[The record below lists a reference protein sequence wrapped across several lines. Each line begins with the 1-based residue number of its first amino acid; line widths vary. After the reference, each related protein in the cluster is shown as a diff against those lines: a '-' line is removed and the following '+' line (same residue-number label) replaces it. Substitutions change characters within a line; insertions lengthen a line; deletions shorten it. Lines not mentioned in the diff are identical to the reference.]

1 MLVITGDEVSEL
13 LSMEA
18 CITLM
23 ETALQ
28 DLSAGQ
34 AEQQL
39 RSVVPVREGG
49 LMGLMPAYL
58 IRQEIVG
65 AKLISVFPHNHD
77 RGLPSHQGL
86 ITLFDAITGAANAIV
101 DGRRVTAI
109 RTAAVSA
116 AATKLLAKP
125 DARTLA
131 LIGTGEQARSHL
143 EALLLVRP
151 LERVRVWS
159 RSAEHAQRFADEM
172 NAKYGGGDGG
182 RLIVEPSGSAQ
193 EAVAGADIICTLTS
207 STTPVL
213 EDAWIAE
220 DAHINAVGA
229 CRAKDRELAT
239 AIVQRSKLYVDRR
252 ESALG
257 EAGDYLI
264 PLQEGAIG
272 SDHIVGEIGEAL
284 LGRVVGRTSDKQLTL
299 FKSLGLAVEDLAAAA
314 YIYEQAK
321 QQGKGTSI
329 AI

>member
-1 MLVITGDEVSEL
+1 MIVIGQNEVSEL
-13 LSMEA
+13 LSMET

-23 ETALQ
+23 ENALK

-58 IRQEIVG
+58 IRQQIVG
-65 AKLISVFPHNHD
+65 AKLISVFPGNHN
-77 RGLPSHQGL
+77 RGLPSHQGA
-86 ITLFDAITGAANAIV
+86 IALFDSATGALKAIV

-116 AATKLLAKP
+116 AASKQLSAP
-125 DARTLA
+125 GSRTLS

-143 EALLLVRP
+143 EAMLLVRP
-151 LERVRVWS
+151 IEQVKIWS
-159 RSAEHAQRFADEM
+159 PNRRHAEQFQSEM
-172 NAKYGGGDGG
+172 EHLYGS
-182 RLIVEPSGSAQ
+182 RLRISLCATAEQAVSGT
-193 EAVAGADIICTLTS
+193 DIICTVTS

-213 EDAWIAE
+213 QNEWIP
-220 DAHINAVGA
+220 DGVHINAVGA
-229 CRAKDRELAT
+229 CRAADRELAT
-239 AIVQRSKLYVDRR
+239 GIVKRSRLFADRR
-252 ESALG
+252 ESAES

-272 SDHIVGEIGEAL
+272 NGHLIGEIGEVL
-284 LGRVVGRTSDKQLTL
+284 LGQIEGRTSDHEVTL

-314 YIYEQAK
+314 YIAEQAELL
-321 QQGKGTSI
+321 GKGTTI
-329 AI
+329 EM

>member
-1 MLVITGDEVSEL
+1 MLVITGHEVSEL

-86 ITLFDAITGAANAIV
+86 ITLFDATTGAVNAIV
-101 DGRRVTAI
+101 DGLRVTAI

-125 DARTLA
+125 DARSLA

-143 EALLLVRP
+143 EALMLVRP

-159 RSAEHAQRFADEM
+159 RSAEHAQRFADDM
-172 NAKYGGGDGG
+172 SARYGE
-182 RLIVEPSGSAQ
+182 RLAIEASGSAQ
-193 EAVAGADIICTLTS
+193 EAVACAEIICTLTS

-213 EDAWIAE
+213 EDEWIAE
-220 DAHINAVGA
+220 GAHINAVGA

-239 AIVQRSKLYVDRR
+239 AIVRRSRLYVDRR

-264 PLQEGAIG
+264 PLQEGAIS
-272 SDHIVGEIGEAL
+272 SDHIVGEVGEAL
-284 LGRVVGRTSDKQLTL
+284 LGRIEGRTSDKQLTL

-314 YIYEQAK
+314 YIYEQAQ